1 MIIIINSTNCKPMD
15 NKTASNKDE
24 YKAKNDTKTKKK

>member
-1 MIIIINSTNCKPMD
+1 MIIIINSPNYKPID

-24 YKAKNDTKTKKK
+24 YKAKNDIKTEKK